1 MVDIEKL
8 KDTINDSGITIVALA
23 NKTNILRNTLYNKLS
38 GKTEFTASEIE
49 SISDVLHLDSSDREA
64 IFFAKAVEFK

>member
-64 IFFAKAVEFK
+64 IFFAKVVEFK